1 MHPMHKFL
9 TFIKEFNIPN
19 KKQLNEAIVTL
30 SQKRLIFFITM
41 LVIAIISAIIIL
53 AKVNSYF
60 MVTVPTNGGNLT
72 EGIVG
77 MPTLINPVLAVS
89 DADKDLTSIIY
100 SGLMRKLPDGSFVP
114 DLAESYPEIS
124 KDELTYTFKI
134 KNEAKFHDGEK
145 VTADDVI
152 FTIEKIKDPL
162 LKSPRRNG
170 WDSISITKKDEQT
183 VVFTLKEPYLSF
195 MDSMTIG
202 ILPFHIWKNVSI
214 PEFNLSS
221 LNINAIGSGPYK
233 IKSVTKNNE
242 NLPEEYLLKRFKD
255 FTLGVP
261 HIKNLK
267 VISYANEKDLIK
279 GMLSK
284 SVDQASGISPEN
296 AKALEEAGYTI
307 HTTTLSRIFGIFF
320 NSTNNKLLAEQA
332 VIDAM
337 NKALDRET
345 IINEVLYGYGTI
357 INNPIPENIFKDQSN
372 DLDNYKNANIEEA
385 IEILQK
391 AGWKIEEDGIMTK
404 GGVVTETKTTKVKGK
419 NVTKEV
425 KVDKGP
431 ITKLSF
437 SITTGDTP
445 ELKHAATL
453 IQNQLSLI
461 GIQVE
466 VKIYEIGQ
474 LNQLIRSRNYEA
486 LFFGQ
491 VVNHESD
498 LYSFWH
504 SSQKTDPGLNIGMY
518 NNKKIDTLLESIQ
531 KTSDQEARENK
542 YEEFITE
549 FKKTTPALLIYSPKY
564 LYATGEGL
572 NNIYLNSLNVS
583 SDRFISIYNWYS
595 NYEKVWKIFQKN
607 QK

>member
-1 MHPMHKFL
+1 MHIMHKFL

-19 KKQLNEAIVTL
+19 KKELNEAIISLTKTKL
-30 SQKRLIFFITM
+30 SFFVI
-41 LVIAIISAIIIL
+41 LVIVSVISAIIIL

-60 MVTVPTNGGNLT
+60 MVSVPTNGGSLT

-89 DADKDLTSIIY
+89 DADKDLTSVVY
-100 SGLMRKLPDGSFVP
+100 SGLMRKLPDGSFIA

-134 KNEAKFHDGEK
+134 RDEAFFHDGEK

-170 WDSISITKKDEQT
+170 WNNINVTKKDDLT

-214 PEFNLSS
+214 PEFSLSS

-242 NLPEEYLLKRFKD
+242 NLPEEYILKRFKN
-255 FTLGVP
+255 FTLGIP

-267 VISYANEKDLIK
+267 IISYTNEKDLIK
-279 GMLSK
+279 GMLSQ
-284 SVDQASGISPEN
+284 SIDQASGISPEN
-296 AKALEEAGYTI
+296 AKNLEKAGYII
-307 HTTTLSRIFGIFF
+307 HTTTLSRVFGIFF
-320 NSTNNKLLAEQA
+320 NNTNNKLLAEQA
-332 VIDAM
+332 IIDAI
-337 NKALDRET
+337 NKALDREM
-345 IINEVLYGYGTI
+345 IVNEVLNGYGTI
-357 INNPIPENIFKDQSN
+357 INSPIPENIFKDESN
-372 DLDNYKNANIEEA
+372 TLDNYKNAHLDEA
-385 IEILQK
+385 RAILEK
-391 AGWKIEEDGIMTK
+391 AGWKMAEDKIMTR
-404 GGVVTETKTTKVKGK
+404 GGIVTETKTTKVKGK

-425 KVDKGP
+425 KIDKGP
-431 ITKLSF
+431 ITKLTF

-445 ELKHAATL
+445 ELKKAVETIA
-453 IQNQLSLI
+453 NQLSLV
-461 GIQVE
+461 GIIVE
-466 VKIYEIGQ
+466 VKVYEIGQ

-504 SSQKTDPGLNIGMY
+504 SSQKTDPGLNIAMF
-518 NNKKIDTLLESIQ
+518 NNKKIDTILETTQ
-531 KTSDQEARENK
+531 KTSNIQNRTEK
-542 YEEFITE
+542 YKEFITE
-549 FKKTTPALLIYSPKY
+549 FNKNTPALLIYSPKY
-564 LYATGEGL
+564 LYATSKGL
-572 NNIYLNSLNVS
+572 NNIYLDSLNIS
-583 SDRFISIYNWYS
+583 SDRFISVYDWYA
-595 NYEKVWKIFQKN
+595 NHEKVWKIFQK
-607 QK
+607 